1 VTGFLAFEYGV
12 SGKWLEL
19 LKEIAPNVTRAA
31 VLRNAAI
38 SAGIGQFAA
47 IQAVAPALGVEITP
61 MNVQDAGEIERGIAA
76 FATMPN
82 GGLIVTGSALAASH
96 RDLLVTLAA
105 KQKLPTV
112 YYERLFVTAG
122 GLVSYGPDVVDQ
134 YRRAA
139 DYVDRILKGEKPSEL
154 PVQVPTKYETVV
166 NLKTARSLGMKVPQS
181 LIARADEVIE

>member
-1 VTGFLAFEYGV
+1 MVL
-12 SGKWLEL
+12 SLE
-19 LKEIAPNVTRAA
+19 EGDATTR
-31 VLRNAAI
+31 
-38 SAGIGQFAA
+38 FAA

-105 KQKLPTV
+105 KQNLPTV

-122 GLVSYGPDVVDQ
+122 GLVSYGPDVLDQ

-139 DYVDRILKGEKPSEL
+139 DYVVRILKGEKPSEL
-154 PVQVPTKYETVV
+154 PVQAPTKYETVV
-166 NLKTARSLGMKVPQS
+166 NLKTARALGMNVPQS
-181 LIARADEVIE
+181 LIARADEVVE

>member
-1 VTGFLAFEYGV
+1 MVL
-12 SGKWLEL
+12 SLE
-19 LKEIAPNVTRAA
+19 EGDATTR
-31 VLRNAAI
+31 
-38 SAGIGQFAA
+38 FAA

-76 FATMPN
+76 FAIMPN

-105 KQKLPTV
+105 KQNLPTV

-122 GLVSYGPDVVDQ
+122 GLVSYGPDVLDQ

-139 DYVDRILKGEKPSEL
+139 DYVVRILKGEKPSEL
-154 PVQVPTKYETVV
+154 PVQAPTKYETVV
-166 NLKTARSLGMKVPQS
+166 NLKTARALGMNVPQS
-181 LIARADEVIE
+181 LIARADEVVE